1 MKAKIVGINASKIKV
16 HARFVALDFVVE
28 EDVQVMVA
36 MGRLELIGLILA
48 LQNQVSALYNILRPT
63 LYIYGIWNPN
73 IFHGIIQHLFTD
85 FPS

>member
-28 EDVQVMVA
+28 EDVQVIVA
-36 MGRLELIGLILA
+36 MGRLELIVLILA

-63 LYIYGIWNPN
+63 LIYIVY
-73 IFHGIIQHLFTD
+73 IFTAFEITISSMD
-85 FPS
+85 